1 MDAEALL
8 LAARWPLLV
17 AGVAGV
23 GGTLG
28 MAWALAPAR
37 HLTPE
42 SPWTERARLLF
53 PGLLLGIHL
62 RFTLPLTAAGMSFL
76 IPAPVSWSAVAV
88 ATWLLAR
95 IAGLGGLALLA
106 RRLPRPPTS
115 LLARVRR
122 SAAEAVLLRPAL
134 TLLAL
139 GILLTP
145 TELGWGV
152 VAVQLVMQGALW
164 GLALGGSL
172 GLARGL
178 GLASPGG
185 PRLEDAL
192 RRVVAHLRAD
202 PPPPRPPWALHLPQA
217 NAFAFTLAQDIGV
230 TTPALEA
237 LEDDALDAVLAH
249 EVAHLQEPLGL
260 RVARIVP
267 QSAML
272 LLALLPALWLRG
284 AWVELMALFLGVT
297 LLRLV
302 VGRLSRRMEAR
313 ADAAAHPVNAAALA
327 RGLEALYRVNL
338 TPAVLGRANAS
349 HPELVDRL
357 EAAGITPTWPRPAP
371 PSRVRR
377 AIIWGLMAPLIF
389 GAILLSGA
397 GA

>member
-1 MDAEALL
+1 
-8 LAARWPLLV
+8 
-17 AGVAGV
+17 
-23 GGTLG
+23 
-28 MAWALAPAR
+28 
-37 HLTPE
+37 
-42 SPWTERARLLF
+42 
-53 PGLLLGIHL
+53 
-62 RFTLPLTAAGMSFL
+62 MSFL
-76 IPAPVSWSAVAV
+76 IPAPVSWSAVAL

-95 IAGLGGLALLA
+95 VAGLGGLGLLA
-106 RRLPRPPTS
+106 RRLPRARAP
-115 LLARVRR
+115 LALRVRR
-122 SAAEAVLLRPAL
+122 SVAEAVLLRPAL
-134 TLLAL
+134 TVLAL
-139 GILLTP
+139 GALLTP

-152 VAVQLVMQGALW
+152 VAAQGVMQAALW
-164 GLALGGSL
+164 GLALGGGL
-172 GLARGL
+172 ALARGL
-178 GLASPGG
+178 GVARTGG
-185 PRLEDAL
+185 PRLEGAL
-192 RRVVAHLRAD
+192 RRVVAHLPA
-202 PPPPRPPWALHLPQA
+202 PPPRAPWALHLPQA
-217 NAFAFTLAQDIGV
+217 NAFAFTLSQDIGV

-313 ADAAAHPVNAAALA
+313 ADAAAYPVHAAALA

-338 TPAVLGRANAS
+338 TPAVLGRANAA

-357 EAAGITPTWPRPAP
+357 EAAGVTPAWPRPAP